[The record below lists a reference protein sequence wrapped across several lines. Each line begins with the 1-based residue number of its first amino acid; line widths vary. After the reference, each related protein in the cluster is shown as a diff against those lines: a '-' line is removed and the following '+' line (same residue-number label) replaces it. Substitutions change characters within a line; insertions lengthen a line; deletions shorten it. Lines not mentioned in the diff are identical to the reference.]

1 LREFRVLQSM
11 RDADR
16 PAAHFG
22 AARALRAL
30 GRSEQSRRELLD
42 ALAAAPHYRPAQA
55 LLLETIEE
63 RSAP

>member
-1 LREFRVLQSM
+1 VLQSIEG
-11 RDADR
+11 ADR

-30 GRSEQSRRELLD
+30 GHSEQSRRELLE
-42 ALAAAPHYRPAQA
+42 ALAAAPHFRPAQA

>member
-1 LREFRVLQSM
+1 MS
-11 RDADR
+11 DADR
-16 PAAHFG
+16 PSAHYG

-30 GRSEQSRRELLD
+30 GQPEESRRQLLD

-63 RSAP
+63 RARHD